1 MTTITDQPAL
11 TVMVEP
17 IFVRDEDCQP
27 ATEFV
32 RTGRSRL
39 IIEGADELVA
49 VLHNQA
55 VQAAE
60 HVDELALVHGEE

>member
-1 MTTITDQPAL
+1 MTTITERPAL

-17 IFVRDEDCQP
+17 IFVRDEECWP

-39 IIEGADELVA
+39 IIEGTDELVA
-49 VLHNQA
+49 VLRDQA

-60 HVDELALVHGEE
+60 HVSELALDHREE